1 MDLGKL
7 GNCLAGRV
15 YAIRKDQRLSQDD
28 FGRAIGVS
36 RSAICNYEN
45 GTRPVSEQSI
55 LAICREF
62 NVNELWMRNGVGEPY
77 KTKGQDAITR
87 LISELKCSN
96 FEGEFLKSY
105 FQMDR
110 TEREQFVQ
118 AMYRLITPFA
128 KNLSGKNPFAE
139 YYDLTLDNELI
150 HAKAQA
156 DKAAEHNRA
165 LQAIQEKRIDKLEKE
180 NEELQTRL
188 EAIEKEEAKT
198 IKSVIVSKHH

>member
-1 MDLGKL
+1 M
-7 GNCLAGRV
+7 
-15 YAIRKDQRLSQDD
+15 
-28 FGRAIGVS
+28 
-36 RSAICNYEN
+36 
-45 GTRPVSEQSI
+45 
-55 LAICREF
+55 
-62 NVNELWMRNGVGEPY
+62 
-77 KTKGQDAITR
+77 
-87 LISELKCSN
+87 
-96 FEGEFLKSY
+96 
-105 FQMDR
+105 
-110 TEREQFVQ
+110 
-118 AMYRLITPFA
+118 
-128 KNLSGKNPFAE
+128 SGKNPFAE